1 MRDRQWNSERIIVFQ
16 KVILQRAQH
25 VTKSHAIRR
34 RIGKQL
40 DSWEAGCHGMI
51 MEETLHTCAQYL
63 TVACREES
71 EGNRAQTYHSQVLRG
86 KLQTA
91 VRWITEREMGGVLQH
106 GERCTDTGERVM
118 EVLCTN
124 PPEACPPTAASLDSY
139 PDRPP
144 EIVSVDITDDMVTAV
159 VGRLSGGEGPGG
171 ADSISLQHWRI
182 RFGEASG

>member
-1 MRDRQWNSERIIVFQ
+1 MLVED
-16 KVILQRAQH
+16 
-25 VTKSHAIRR
+25 
-34 RIGKQL
+34 
-40 DSWEAGCHGMI
+40 
-51 MEETLHTCAQYL
+51 TLCTCAQYL
-63 TVACREES
+63 TIARREES
-71 EGNRAQTYHSQVLRG
+71 KEHRAQTYHSLVLQW

-91 VRWITEREMGGVLQH
+91 VRWIKERETGGILQTR
-106 GERCTDTGERVM
+106 ERCTKTGERVM
-118 EVLCTN
+118 EVLRTKHL
-124 PPEACPPTAASLDSY
+124 EARPPTAASLDSY